1 MYDLN
6 NTYLDIEKN
15 KNVSIVEPIIEDV
28 NGATNHSFFLNLSNI
43 WTSNNCAVKN
53 AIPDP
58 IAIRI
63 DIRSAKL
70 VENKTVKIIPITNP
84 I

>member
-1 MYDLN
+1 M
-6 NTYLDIEKN
+6 
-15 KNVSIVEPIIEDV
+15 SIVEPIIEDA

-43 WTSNNCAVKN
+43 WTSNNCGVKN

-63 DIRSAKL
+63 DIRSAKS
-70 VENKTVKIIPITNP
+70 VENKTVKPIPSTKPKYTIFLATIFP
-84 I
+84 